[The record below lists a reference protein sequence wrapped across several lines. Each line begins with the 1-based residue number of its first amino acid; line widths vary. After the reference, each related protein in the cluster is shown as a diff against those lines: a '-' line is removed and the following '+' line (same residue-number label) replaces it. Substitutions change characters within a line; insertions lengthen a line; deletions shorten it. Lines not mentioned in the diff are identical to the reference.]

1 MITIRNPKQCQSLT
15 VIAQQ
20 VLIVGQLVKLIQSTG
35 PLGDPC
41 MVDDPETADYKDA
54 TLELGIVYFVPDDDE
69 AVDFVVD
76 SNDNSLTVNVDPDNV
91 TAIAAGDHCTF
102 WFDKP
107 IVAYHPS
114 GFTTDAGTVLVVTT
128 REGTPMAFNTSDH
141 LLDTFDVADTDVSD
155 VYMGT
160 LYRNDGNELTVLFS
174 TL

>member
-15 VIAQQ
+15 VIADSAL
-20 VLIVGQLVKLIQSTG
+20 VNGQLVKLVQAAAS
-35 PLGDPC
+35 GDPC
-41 MVDDPETADYKDA
+41 EVADITVVADYKDA

-76 SNDNSLTVNVDPDNV
+76 PNDGSLTVNTDADNV

-107 IVAYHPS
+107 IVAY
-114 GFTTDAGTVLVVTT
+114 TDAGFTADAGSTLALTT
-128 REGTPMAFNTSDH
+128 REGTKIAFNTSDN
-141 LLDTFDVADTDVSD
+141 LLDTYDGADVNVSD

-160 LYRNDGNELTVLFS
+160 VYRNDGAELTVYFS
-174 TL
+174 AL